1 MNQNILAPTNLTVPM
16 GVISER
22 METYSDLSE
31 MSDIVTNTRWQTM
44 VASVPNRK
52 TKTKTK

>member
-1 MNQNILAPTNLTVPM
+1 MNQNILSPTNLTLTM

-22 METYSDLSE
+22 METYSELSE

-44 VASVPNRK
+44 VASVPNNKSK
-52 TKTKTK
+52 TKTK

>member
-1 MNQNILAPTNLTVPM
+1 VNQNILAPTNLTVPM

>member
-1 MNQNILAPTNLTVPM
+1 M

-22 METYSDLSE
+22 METYSELSE

-44 VASVPNRK
+44 VASVPNNK